1 MKKKLSIL
9 LSVLALSITLTG
21 CKAYDKP
28 QVILISP
35 SETAFLIP
43 LIGDTSKQGSFNS
56 EALLAKTKV
65 STKEIEIPHRWL
77 KTGRM
82 SSNGEWRAT
91 ATLIKVERKPVTR
104 EWTESSSG
112 TSIKNEGIV
121 AESKESIGFMSRMN
135 CSAQI
140 DEADAVKF
148 LYRYNNKP
156 LEGVMDTEI
165 RAKIEST
172 FVEECGKLSLDDILI
187 KKEFIMNTIR
197 NEVIPYFKEKGISV
211 TVIGMKGEFTYLDKG
226 IQESINKKFTT
237 QKSLEAQ
244 TAENTRLVSK
254 AKADAEAVQIQA
266 STISSQIKL
275 KELENQSA
283 WIAKWDGKAPTVSGS
298 SSIMYGMPSSK

>member
-1 MKKKLSIL
+1 MKKKLCIL

-28 QVILISP
+28 EVILISP

-43 LIGDTSKQGSFNS
+43 LVGDTSKQGAFNS
-56 EALLAKTKV
+56 EALLAKTKI

-187 KKEFIMNTIR
+187 KKEVIMNTIR

-298 SSIMYGMPSSK
+298 SSVMYGMPNSK